1 MKKYLLPILLMSL
14 MISCVTREIC
24 DDNNQS
30 ELVARFKL
38 EMDGVYTD
46 TVFNGVSVYGTR
58 SGQEFNLLYD
68 SVPTSRIVLPL
79 DPNQTS
85 TSFLIDFNGLRDTLT
100 IQHTTEYY
108 LISYTCGF
116 AALFTM
122 EDVLHTRQV
131 IRDFKI
137 INEVIDAELELN
149 EEQLW
154 ILF

>member
-122 EDVLHTRQV
+122 EDVVHTRQV

>member
-1 MKKYLLPILLMSL
+1 MKKYLLPILLMS
-14 MISCVTREIC
+14 ITVSCVTREIC

-38 EMDGVYTD
+38 EKDGIYTD
-46 TVFNGVSVYGTR
+46 TVFNGISVYGIR
-58 SGQEFNLLYD
+58 SDQEFSLLYD
-68 SVPTSRIVLPL
+68 SVPASRIVLPL

-85 TSFLIDFNGLRDTLT
+85 TSFLIDFNGLEDTLT

-122 EDVLHTRQV
+122 ENIVHTQQV
-131 IRDFKI
+131 IRDYKI
-137 INEVIDAELELN
+137 INEVMDAELEQN
-149 EEQLW
+149 EEHLW
-154 ILF
+154 LLF

>member
-122 EDVLHTRQV
+122 EDVVHTRQV

-149 EEQLW
+149 EEHLW

>member
-122 EDVLHTRQV
+122 EDVAHTRQA
-131 IRDFKI
+131 I
-137 INEVIDAELELN
+137 
-149 EEQLW
+149 
-154 ILF
+154 